1 MTDIQTIA
9 RHKATGYVVISEVHS
24 QHIEPQY
31 RRRVHLSLKA
41 AEKAIER
48 AQRRGLSA
56 TVVMCALTPLDGL
69 EGGDS
74 Q

>member
-41 AEKAIER
+41 VER

-56 TVVMCALTPLDGL
+56 TVVMCALTPVDGL